1 MLNINII
8 SNLTTI
14 ETTHIYSGI
23 HLFSPQ
29 ITTVDK
35 IVLLENVQ
43 CIVQRENDLELSMNA
58 KQDIFN
64 TLVKDMACRDGS
76 YAHAIQGDSLRFL
89 IDNCTNI
96 NTQRIDNCTNI
107 NTQRIDS
114 IISFDL
120 CNDKIYLFDWINSDY
135 LDTQRLSVS
144 GIDHIISI
152 LQDDTNSI
160 F

>member
-8 SNLTTI
+8 ANLTTVG
-14 ETTHIYSGI
+14 TTHIYSGI

-43 CIVQRENDLELSMNA
+43 SIIQRENDLELSINA

-76 YAHAIQGDSLRFL
+76 YIHTIQGESLRFL

-96 NTQRIDNCTNI
+96 NTQRT
-107 NTQRIDS
+107 DS

-120 CNDKIYLFDWINSDY
+120 CNDKTYLFDWVNNAY
-135 LDTQRLSVS
+135 LDRQNLSVS

-152 LQDDTNSI
+152 LQDDTNDI
-160 F
+160 FQIT

>member
-43 CIVQRENDLELSMNA
+43 SIIQRENDLELSMNA

-89 IDNCTNI
+89 
-96 NTQRIDNCTNI
+96 IDNCTNI

-160 F
+160 FQIT

>member
-43 CIVQRENDLELSMNA
+43 SIIQRENDLELSMNA

-89 IDNCTNI
+89 
-96 NTQRIDNCTNI
+96 IDNCTNI

>member
-8 SNLTTI
+8 ANLTTVG
-14 ETTHIYSGI
+14 TTHIYSGI

-35 IVLLENVQ
+35 IVLLDNVQ
-43 CIVQRENDLELSMNA
+43 RIIQRENNQELSTKT

-64 TLVKDMACRDGS
+64 ALLKDMACRDGS
-76 YAHAIQGDSLRFL
+76 RSRAIQGESPRFL

-96 NTQRIDNCTNI
+96 NTQRT
-107 NTQRIDS
+107 DS

-120 CNDKIYLFDWINSDY
+120 CNDKTYLFDWVSNTY
-135 LDTQRLSVS
+135 LDRQNLSVS

-152 LQDDTNSI
+152 LQDDTNDI
-160 F
+160 FQIT